1 MSEQT
6 NAVTTRSPQQEFRGA
21 VTRISKMLL
30 SDWVGESRA
39 SEAIGRVSTAI
50 AAAAASSKNP
60 ADVYGC
66 TPASVATVVAI
77 SALTG
82 IMPGTGAG
90 ALAYVVPRSVRRG
103 EQKQL
108 CYQLS
113 HRGLCALAERCGT
126 KIIPIPIGMAD
137 DIDVTADGEVRVNAI
152 DVDDPPTTEDE
163 LRGVIVLIKDRDS
176 GRVIFTGFM
185 PKKLINARRAVS
197 QDYRYSGPNSIWGTW
212 YVEQAMKTA
221 IHYAVGR
228 GWAVIDDTA
237 VQKALTLDVEADVA
251 KHDPKPQATLGA
263 VFEATEATEAIE
275 GIDQE
280 RETDPNE

>member
-6 NAVTTRSPQQEFRGA
+6 KAVITRSPQQEFRGT
-21 VTRISKMLL
+21 VTKISQMLL
-30 SDWVGESRA
+30 SDWVGEARA

-60 ADVYGC
+60 ADIYGC
-66 TPASVATVVAI
+66 TPQSVATVVAI

-126 KIIPIPIGMAD
+126 KIIPIPIAVSD
-137 DIDVTADGEVRVNAI
+137 DIEVSVDGEVRVNSV
-152 DVDDPPTTEDE
+152 DVDNPPTSEAE
-163 LRGVIVLIKDRDS
+163 LRGVIVLIKDRES
-176 GRVIFTGFM
+176 GRVIFTGFV

-197 QDYRYSGPNSIWGTW
+197 QDYKYSGENSIWGTW

-237 VQKALTLDVEADVA
+237 VQKALTLDVEADVV
-251 KHDPKPQATLGA
+251 KTPQQPALTLDDAIGDVGA
-263 VFEATEATEAIE
+263 VGIEATE
-275 GIDQE
+275 GDPQE
-280 RETDPNE
+280 

>member
-1 MSEQT
+1 MT
-6 NAVTTRSPQQEFRGA
+6 NQVTTTTNRNPQAEFRQSVIRYTEGIL
-21 VTRISKMLL
+21 TE
-30 SDWVGESRA
+30 WVGPDRA
-39 SEAIGRVSTAI
+39 REAIGRVSTAI
-50 AAAAASSKNP
+50 AAATAASKKP
-60 ADVYGC
+60 QDIYGC

-90 ALAYVVPRSVRRG
+90 ALAYIVPRSVRSG
-103 EQKQL
+103 EPKQL

-126 KIIPIPIGMAD
+126 KIVPIPISMAD
-137 DIDVTADGEVRVNAI
+137 VIEVTADGEVRVDSI
-152 DVDDPPTTEDE
+152 DIDNPPVSEAE
-163 LRGVIVLIKDRDS
+163 LRGVIVLIKDR
-176 GRVIFTGFM
+176 GTGQVIFTGFV

-197 QDYRYSGPNSIWGTW
+197 QDYKYSGERSIWSTW

-237 VQKALTLDVEADVA
+237 VQRALTIDVEADAV
-251 KHDPKPQATLGA
+251 KQVPERQATLGA
-263 VFEATEATEAIE
+263 VFEAVEETQEQTETAAE
-275 GIDQE
+275 
-280 RETDPNE
+280 

>member
-1 MSEQT
+1 MT
-6 NAVTTRSPQQEFRGA
+6 NQVTTRNPQAEFRA
-21 VTRISKMLL
+21 TVTRFSESIL
-30 SDWVGESRA
+30 SEWVGPDRA

-50 AAAAASSKNP
+50 AAATAASKKP
-60 ADVYGC
+60 QDIYGC

-90 ALAYVVPRSVRRG
+90 ALAYIVPRSVRSG
-103 EQKQL
+103 EPKQL

-113 HRGLCALAERCGT
+113 HRGLCALAERNGT
-126 KIIPIPIGMAD
+126 KIVPIPVSVTD
-137 DIDVTADGEVRVNAI
+137 RIDVTIDGEVRVEEI
-152 DVDDPPTTEDE
+152 DLDNPPVTEEE
-163 LRGVIVLIKDRDS
+163 LRGVIVLVKDRTT
-176 GRVIFTGFM
+176 GRVIFTGFV

-197 QDYRYSGPNSIWGTW
+197 QDYKYSGERSIWGTW

-237 VQKALTLDVEADVA
+237 IQRALTLDVEADAVRQ
-251 KHDPKPQATLGA
+251 PERPQATLGA
-263 VFEATEATEAIE
+263 VFEAVEGPQESVEAVEE
-275 GIDQE
+275 K
-280 RETDPNE
+280 

>member
-6 NAVTTRSPQQEFRGA
+6 KTVTTRNPQQEFRQT
-21 VTRISKMLL
+21 VTRISGLLL
-30 SDWVGESRA
+30 SEWVGEARA

-50 AAAAASSKNP
+50 AAAASSSKNP

-66 TPASVATVVAI
+66 TAQSVATVVAI

-126 KIIPIPIGMAD
+126 KIIPIPVAVTDSIE
-137 DIDVTADGEVRVNAI
+137 VTADGEVRVNQI
-152 DVDDPPTTEDE
+152 DVDNPPTTEAE
-163 LRGVIVLIKDRDS
+163 LRGVIVLIKDRET
-176 GRVIFTGFM
+176 GRVIFTGFV
-185 PKKLINARRAVS
+185 PRKLINARRAVS
-197 QDYRYSGPNSIWGTW
+197 QDYRYSGENSIWGTW

-237 VQKALTLDVEADVA
+237 VQKALTIDVEAEMIQAASKPALTLDEALGDPAAITSDVTEGGT
-251 KHDPKPQATLGA
+251 D
-263 VFEATEATEAIE
+263 EA
-275 GIDQE
+275 
-280 RETDPNE
+280 

>member
-1 MSEQT
+1 MT
-6 NAVTTRSPQQEFRGA
+6 NQVTTRNPQAEFRA
-21 VTRISKMLL
+21 TVTRFSESIL
-30 SDWVGESRA
+30 SEWVGSDRA

-50 AAAAASSKNP
+50 AAATAASKKP
-60 ADVYGC
+60 QDIYGC

-90 ALAYVVPRSVRRG
+90 ALAYIVPRSVRSG
-103 EQKQL
+103 EPKQL

-113 HRGLCALAERCGT
+113 HRGLCALAERNGT
-126 KIIPIPIGMAD
+126 KIVPIPVSVTD
-137 DIDVTADGEVRVNAI
+137 RIDVTIDGEVRVEEI
-152 DVDDPPTTEDE
+152 DLDNPPVTEEE
-163 LRGVIVLIKDRDS
+163 LRGVIVLVKDRTT
-176 GRVIFTGFM
+176 GRVIFTGFV

-197 QDYRYSGPNSIWGTW
+197 QDYKYSGERSIWGTW

-237 VQKALTLDVEADVA
+237 IQRALTLDVEADAVR
-251 KHDPKPQATLGA
+251 HPERPQPTLGA
-263 VFEATEATEAIE
+263 VFEAVEGPQESVEAVEE
-275 GIDQE
+275 K
-280 RETDPNE
+280 